1 MTFSQFG
8 FDEGCKTQIFL
19 QKNKQK
25 KTGVPTLQSFLISG
39 ELSSFSTE
47 CNMAVGKFL
56 GQVSEAS

>member
-1 MTFSQFG
+1 MRVAKHKYFFK
-8 FDEGCKTQIFL
+8 KT
-19 QKNKQK
+19 NKK